1 MMLLLKH
8 FTGKKELHVSSLI
21 IISLLFFIA
30 VYLNHKLVYFIVL
43 IDIYFYLLLTQFQII
58 SDSSYKKTK
67 SEINMEII
75 AEGTRKA
82 KTDNLADT
90 ITEYAKKFN
99 T

>member
-21 IISLLFFIA
+21 IISMLFFIA

>member
-21 IISLLFFIA
+21 IISMLFFIA
-30 VYLNHKLVYFIVL
+30 VYLNHKLVYFTVL

-58 SDSSYKKTK
+58 SDSSCKKTK

-90 ITEYAKKFN
+90 ITEYARKFN